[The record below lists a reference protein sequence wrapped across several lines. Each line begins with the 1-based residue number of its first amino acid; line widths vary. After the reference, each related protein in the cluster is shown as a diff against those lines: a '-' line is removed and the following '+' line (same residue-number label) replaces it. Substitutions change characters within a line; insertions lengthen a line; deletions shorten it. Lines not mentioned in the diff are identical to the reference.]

1 MVLTLLAGAA
11 AAALGSAQPHPARWP
26 LTGGSGWAADPT
38 PTAMTSGAAAA
49 LKTDDAGAAHAATQ
63 QEAGPG
69 RLPTL
74 GWNSWNF
81 FKGRPRACPSA
92 CSADRAS
99 ADGRLAGKLDEDVV
113 RSTAEALVKSGLA
126 AKGYR
131 YGTLAA
137 ALRTLNP

>member
-11 AAALGSAQPHPARWP
+11 AAALGSAQPHPARWL

-38 PTAMTSGAAAA
+38 PLAMTSGAAAA

-99 ADGRLAGKLDEDVV
+99 ADGDLQGSWTRTSCAAQPRRWSRAGSRPRATATV
-113 RSTAEALVKSGLA
+113 RWPLLCA
-126 AKGYR
+126 R
-131 YGTLAA
+131 
-137 ALRTLNP
+137 